1 MRHWPAKHSIGPASI
16 AKALVRRQ
24 IPNVSLRRTLLSRV
38 EGARISTAISVL
50 GGVGLFLL
58 GMSVMTSGLKALAG
72 SGLRTTLSKA
82 AATPLSGAF
91 WGAFVT
97 LIVQSSSATTM
108 TTIGLVS
115 AGLLTFSQG
124 LGLVFGANIGTTG
137 TGWLI
142 ALIGVRVS
150 LTAAALPMIFVGAL
164 IKLLG
169 RGRVSAAGAALA
181 GFALVLFGLTTLQQG
196 MGGLAERLHPADLP
210 AVFGSGV
217 SWWSGLFGV
226 LALIVLGLAMTAVMQ
241 SSTAAIAVSLSA
253 HYAGAIGLDQACALI
268 IGQNIGTATSSAL
281 AAIGASST
289 AKRLALAYILF
300 KLIAALIALVLFPIT
315 IPLLVRASKSIDG
328 VTLLAGYHTAYNVVG
343 VAVLLPVIDRFT
355 RFVERIMPERG
366 SPLTRSLDP
375 AALGTPIAAEEA
387 VRRTVARSLGTICGS
402 IDEALT
408 ATNRGISLRV
418 ASVTEASDALRQAQ
432 AFMAEASGP
441 PESKGEQERL
451 TSTLHA
457 LDHASR
463 LAEVAGEKS
472 ELGSLPGGS
481 DDVGATKLCAEAMR
495 NAVLIA
501 DEVGSLP
508 DVPFQATPVEALD
521 KEERVATNKAP
532 TEQALV
538 QLEHCANTLGELQL
552 AHRKATLGSVA
563 DGAMSADEAIARV
576 DTVRRLEVLAR
587 HAWRTAAHLV
597 GSGA

>member
-1 MRHWPAKHSIGPASI
+1 M
-16 AKALVRRQ
+16 
-24 IPNVSLRRTLLSRV
+24 
-38 EGARISTAISVL
+38 STTISVL

-58 GMSVMTSGLKALAG
+58 GMSVMTNGLKALAG

-91 WGAFVT
+91 WGAFIT

-124 LGLVFGANIGTTG
+124 LGLVFGANVGTTG

-169 RGRVSAAGAALA
+169 RGRVSAGGEALA

-210 AVFGSGV
+210 AVFGAGV
-217 SWWSGLFGV
+217 SWWSSLFGL
-226 LALIVLGLAMTAVMQ
+226 LALIVVGLAMTAVMQ
-241 SSTAAIAVSLSA
+241 SSTAAIAVTLSA
-253 HYAGAIGLDQACALI
+253 HYAGAVGLDQACALI

-281 AAIGASST
+281 AALGASST

-300 KLIAALIALVLFPIT
+300 KLIAALIALVLFPVT
-315 IPLLVRASKSIDG
+315 IPLLVLLSKTIDG
-328 VTLLAGYHTAYNVVG
+328 VTLLASYHTAYNVVG
-343 VAVLLPVIDRFT
+343 LAVLLPLIDRFT
-355 RFVERIMPERG
+355 RFVERILPERG
-366 SPLTRSLDP
+366 SPLTRCLDP
-375 AALGTPIAAEEA
+375 AALVTPLAAEEA
-387 VRRTVARSLGTICGS
+387 VRRTVARSLGTMCGS
-402 IDEALT
+402 IGEVLT
-408 ATNRGISLRV
+408 AAEHGTSVRAVSL
-418 ASVTEASDALRQAQ
+418 TEASDALRQAGE
-432 AFMAEASGP
+432 FISEASGP
-441 PESKGEQERL
+441 PESEEEQERL

-463 LAEVAGEKS
+463 LAEVAGEKG
-472 ELGSLPGGS
+472 ELGSVPGGS
-481 DDVGATKLCAEAMR
+481 EDVRAAALCAEAMR

-501 DEVGSLP
+501 GEVGALP
-508 DVPFQATPVEALD
+508 DARDQAAPVEALD
-521 KEERVATNKAP
+521 GQKEVAASGVP
-532 TEQALV
+532 TEQAII
-538 QLEHCANTLGELQL
+538 QLEHCAKTLRELQR
-552 AHRKATLGSVA
+552 AHREVTLSSVA
-563 DGAMSADEAIARV
+563 GGAMSADEAIARV
-576 DTVRRLEVLAR
+576 DAVRRLEALAR
-587 HAWRTAAHLV
+587 HAWRSAAHLV

>member
-1 MRHWPAKHSIGPASI
+1 M
-16 AKALVRRQ
+16 
-24 IPNVSLRRTLLSRV
+24 
-38 EGARISTAISVL
+38 STTISVL

-58 GMSVMTSGLKALAG
+58 GMSVMTNGLKALAG
-72 SGLRTTLSKA
+72 SGLRTTLRKA
-82 AATPLSGAF
+82 AGTPLSGAF

-210 AVFGSGV
+210 AVYGPGV
-217 SWWSGLFGV
+217 SWWSSLFGV
-226 LALIVLGLAMTAVMQ
+226 LALIVVGLAMTAVMQ
-241 SSTAAIAVSLSA
+241 SSTASIAVTLSA
-253 HYAGAIGLDQACALI
+253 YFAGAVGLDQACALI

-300 KLIAALIALVLFPIT
+300 KLIAALIAVALFPVT
-315 IPLLVRASKSIDG
+315 IPLLVRASKTIDG

-343 VAVLLPVIDRFT
+343 VAVLLPLIDRFT
-355 RFVERIMPERG
+355 RFVERILPERA
-366 SPLTRSLDP
+366 SPLTRCLDP
-375 AALGTPIAAEEA
+375 AALETPLAAEEA
-387 VRRTVARSLGTICGS
+387 VRRTVARSLGTMCGS
-402 IDEALT
+402 IGEALT
-408 ATNRGISLRV
+408 ATNHGTPVRAGKEAVSM
-418 ASVTEASDALRQAQ
+418 TEASNALRQARE
-432 AFMAEASGP
+432 FMSEASAP
-441 PESKGEQERL
+441 PESGEEQERL

-463 LAEVAGEKS
+463 LAEVAGEKGELRSVPSGS
-472 ELGSLPGGS
+472 E
-481 DDVGATKLCAEAMR
+481 DVRAAELCAEAMR

-501 DEVGSLP
+501 GEVGALP
-508 DVPFQATPVEALD
+508 DGPDPAAPVEPLD
-521 KEERVATNKAP
+521 GEKEVAGNGAP
-532 TEQALV
+532 TEQAML
-538 QLEHCANTLGELQL
+538 QLEHCAITLSELQR
-552 AHRKATLGSVA
+552 AHRKATLSSVA
-563 DGAMSADEAIARV
+563 GGAVSANEAIARV
-576 DTVRRLEVLAR
+576 DTVRRLEALAR
-587 HAWRTAAHLV
+587 HAWRSAAQLV
-597 GSGA
+597 GSRA